1 MKKHLSIDIETY
13 SSIDLAKAGAYKYAE
28 AEDFEILLFAY
39 KLGEEETTVVDLSA
53 GEILPEN
60 IKRMLN
66 NPKVIKH
73 AYNATFEWICLN
85 AAGYETPIEQWECT
99 MVHGMYLGYPAGLGA
114 IGQTI
119 GLPEDKQK
127 LTTGRAL
134 ITYFCKPCKPTKK
147 NGGRTRNLPKHDP
160 EKWSLFK
167 DYNRQ
172 DVEAEHAILT
182 RLSFFPMPQIEQQRW
197 QKDTLMNARGVAVD
211 STMISWA
218 LCIDDEITRELME
231 KAGALTGL
239 NNPNS
244 RAQLLS
250 WVQDYID
257 TDNLRKETVEELLGQ
272 EETPENVREVL
283 RIRQQLGKTSVSKYK
298 AMDEAKGADNRVR
311 GLLQF
316 YGANRTGRWAGR
328 LVQVQNLPRNY
339 LKTLDE
345 ARNMVKGGYTKAM
358 QIIYGNVPDTLSQL
372 IRTAFVPSAGNKFI
386 VADFS
391 AIEARII
398 AWLAGETWATA
409 EFAGEGLIYEATAAQ
424 MFGVDKALIKKGNPE
439 YELRQKGKVATLAL
453 GYQGSTS
460 ALVAMGALN
469 MGIKEEELQDIVDR
483 WRNANPNICALWYEV
498 GNAALATMQTAEP
511 QMVAGGRVTI
521 RLEGEII
528 HGQSF
533 MTIELPSGR
542 KLYYAKPWLQENRF
556 GREAIHYMD
565 INQTTRKWEE
575 NSTYGGKLV
584 ENITQ
589 AIARDC
595 LAETLDRLDDWYDT
609 VMHIHDEVVIDAP
622 EEAKVSAVCGI
633 MGEPINW
640 APGLILTADGFETPY
655 YKKD

>member
-13 SSIDLAKAGAYKYAE
+13 SSIDLTKAGAYKYAE

-39 KLGEEETTVVDLSA
+39 KLDEEETKVVDLSA

-85 AAGYETPIEQWECT
+85 AASYQTPIDQWECT

-114 IGQTI
+114 IGQAI

-172 DVEAEHAILT
+172 DVEAEHAILA
-182 RLSFFPMPQIEQQRW
+182 RLSFFPVPEIEQKRW
-197 QKDTLMNARGVAVD
+197 QIDTQMNARGVAVD

-372 IRTAFVPSAGNKFI
+372 IRTAFVPSGGNKFI

-398 AWLAGETWATA
+398 AWLAGETWAME
-409 EFAGEGLIYEATAAQ
+409 EFAGEGKIYEATAAQ

-439 YELRQKGKVATLAL
+439 YELRQKGKIATLAL
-453 GYQGSTS
+453 
-460 ALVAMGALN
+460 
-469 MGIKEEELQDIVDR
+469 
-483 WRNANPNICALWYEV
+483 
-498 GNAALATMQTAEP
+498 
-511 QMVAGGRVTI
+511 
-521 RLEGEII
+521 
-528 HGQSF
+528 
-533 MTIELPSGR
+533 
-542 KLYYAKPWLQENRF
+542 
-556 GREAIHYMD
+556 
-565 INQTTRKWEE
+565 
-575 NSTYGGKLV
+575 
-584 ENITQ
+584 
-589 AIARDC
+589 
-595 LAETLDRLDDWYDT
+595 
-609 VMHIHDEVVIDAP
+609 
-622 EEAKVSAVCGI
+622 
-633 MGEPINW
+633 
-640 APGLILTADGFETPY
+640 
-655 YKKD
+655 

>member
-13 SSIDLAKAGAYKYAE
+13 SSIDLTKAGAYKYAE

-39 KLGEEETTVVDLSA
+39 KLDEEETKVVDLSA

-85 AAGYETPIEQWECT
+85 AASYQTPIDQWECT

-114 IGQTI
+114 IGQAI

-172 DVEAEHAILT
+172 DVEAEHAILA
-182 RLSFFPMPQIEQQRW
+182 RLSFFPVPEIEQKRW
-197 QKDTLMNARGVAVD
+197 QIDTQMNARGVAVD

-372 IRTAFVPSAGNKFI
+372 IRTAFVPSGGNKFI

-398 AWLAGETWATA
+398 AWLAGETWAME
-409 EFAGEGLIYEATAAQ
+409 EFAGEGKIYEATAAQ

-633 MGEPINW
+633 MGEPIPW
-640 APGLILTADGFETPY
+640 AQGLILTADGFETPY